1 MSRSSQQPIVVV
13 GSINIDLVSKAERIP
28 YSGET
33 VLATEFNTHLGGKG
47 ANQAVAIARLG
58 YPVFMI
64 GNVGNDSFGEKL
76 RSGLEQAGVD
86 ASAVGT
92 VEDSSGVAM
101 IVVSPEGDN
110 IIIVTPGANSA
121 LTPSDLEAH
130 VEMIRGARL
139 VLAQLEIPMDTVEYL
154 AELCEREGVPLML
167 DPAPSR
173 ALPPGMLSRITWFT
187 PNETEAAFYASSET
201 KEPLEQTGERLL
213 QQGVRGVVLKLG
225 ATGVYLRSPEG
236 LSLHVPAFPVK
247 AVDTTAAGDAF
258 NGAFAVGLAR
268 GQSPEESARFAAAAA
283 AVSVTRAGAQPS
295 MPTTDEVDAILAAMQ
310 SQAK

>member
-13 GSINIDLVSKAERIP
+13 GSINIDLVSRAERIP
-28 YSGET
+28 HSGET
-33 VLATEFNTHLGGKG
+33 VLATDFNTHLGGKG

-58 YPVFMI
+58 YPVSMI

-76 RSGLEQAGVD
+76 RLGLEEAGVNT
-86 ASAVGT
+86 SAVRT

-101 IVVSPEGDN
+101 IVVSPDGHN

-121 LTPSDLEAH
+121 LTPSAIEAH

-139 VLAQLEIPMDTVEYL
+139 VLAQLEIPMDSVEYL
-154 AELCEREGVPLML
+154 AKLCEREGVPLML

-173 ALPPGMLSRITWFT
+173 SLPLSMLRQITWFT
-187 PNETEAAFYASSET
+187 PNETEAAFYASSEA
-201 KEPLEQTGERLL
+201 KVSPEKIGQVLL
-213 QQGVRGVVLKLG
+213 QKGVRGVVLKLG
-225 ATGVYLRSPEG
+225 ASGVHLSGPDG

-247 AVDTTAAGDAF
+247 AVD
-258 NGAFAVGLAR
+258 R
-268 GQSPEESARFAAAAA
+268 GQSPQDCARFAAAAA

-295 MPTTDEVDAILAAMQ
+295 MPTTDEVDAILTAMQ
-310 SQAK
+310 SQTR